1 MSTMETVFMFFFIF
15 VAFASCQ
22 SPPYVEKH
30 YDQHLDHFNFIS
42 YGEKTFKQRYLMQD
56 KWWTAG
62 KGPIF
67 FYTGNEGAITEF
79 WDATGFMFDIAPQFG
94 ALVVFAEHRYYGTSL
109 PFGNDTFKKENMGL
123 LTVEQA
129 MADYAVLIQYLKD
142 SLNATKSPVITFGGS
157 YGGMLSAYMRF
168 KYPNL
173 VTGSIAASAP
183 VLLLTPTAD
192 RSLFWKLV
200 TKDFSSATPTCY
212 TKVKSAFQ
220 MMNDLAA
227 QGASGLKKLS
237 DTFRLCSPL
246 TNNDDYVHLLG
257 WARNSFTNLAMFDYP
272 YPAHF
277 YSNLPANPVKYAC
290 QYMEATIDPVEGLAK
305 ASGLFYNGT
314 DGTLP
319 CYNIK
324 NEFVACADQT
334 GCGTGPDSLAWDF
347 QACTEIDLVTGS
359 TNVTDMF
366 PALPWT
372 EKMREDYCF
381 KTWGVRPRNTWS
393 LVEFW
398 GSNIG
403 SATNIVFS
411 NGDLD
416 PWSGSGVLKSPN
428 SDIHAVTIQGGAHHL
443 DMRAQNPLDPISVMA
458 AREVEKQAIRKWINS

>member
-1 MSTMETVFMFFFIF
+1 MRNET
-15 VAFASCQ
+15 A
-22 SPPYVEKH
+22 K
-30 YDQHLDHFNFIS
+30 N
-42 YGEKTFKQRYLMQD
+42 
-56 KWWTAG
+56 
-62 KGPIF
+62 
-67 FYTGNEGAITEF
+67 
-79 WDATGFMFDIAPQFG
+79 
-94 ALVVFAEHRYYGTSL
+94 RYYGTSL

-129 MADYAVLIQYLKD
+129 MADYAVLIH
-142 SLNATKSPVITFGGS
+142 

-212 TKVKSAFQ
+212 T
-220 MMNDLAA
+220 
-227 QGASGLKKLS
+227 
-237 DTFRLCSPL
+237 
-246 TNNDDYVHLLG
+246 
-257 WARNSFTNLAMFDYP
+257 
-272 YPAHF
+272 
-277 YSNLPANPVKYAC
+277 KYAC

-398 GSNIG
+398 GSIE
-403 SATNIVFS
+403 FS
-411 NGDLD
+411 TA
-416 PWSGSGVLKSPN
+416 GVLGQAPEH
-428 SDIHAVTIQGGAHHL
+428 HAFVPHHVRL
-443 DMRAQNPLDPISVMA
+443 DLLDARCVNFDAVEIVA
-458 AREVEKQAIRKWINS
+458 DREVVLRRQDQYY